1 MQLTTHDLEAF
12 ASPAVWFMDGLQTA
26 IDSFGINT
34 PARLR
39 YFLAQTAH
47 ESQGF
52 THIEENLNY
61 SAGALVAT
69 FPKHFTAAEAANYAH
84 NPLAIANRA
93 YANRDGNGDEA
104 SGDGWK
110 YHGRGLIQIT
120 GKANYA
126 KLSTFM
132 GLGNELVVTPEMLM
146 DRTEA
151 ATSAGAFFAM
161 DGLNHFAD
169 IADFEGLTK
178 AINGGLNGLTDRQT
192 WLQKAAI
199 IWPD

>member
-12 ASPAVWFMDGLQTA
+12 ASPSVWFMDGLQDA

-39 YFLAQTAH
+39 YFMAQVAH
-47 ESQGF
+47 ESGGF
-52 THIEENLNY
+52 VHLEENLNY
-61 SAGALVAT
+61 SAGALLSVW
-69 FPKHFTAAEAANYAH
+69 PHHFTADIVDQYAH
-84 NPLAIANRA
+84 NPVKIANRA

-120 GKANYA
+120 GKSNYTQ
-126 KLSTFM
+126 LSTHM
-132 GLGNELVVTPEMLM
+132 GLGNELVATPELLV

-151 ATSAGAFFAM
+151 ALSAGAFFSLH
-161 DGLNHFAD
+161 GLNHFAD
-169 IADFEGLTK
+169 VSEFIGLTK
-178 AINGGLNGLTDRQT
+178 AINGGLTGL
-192 WLQKAAI
+192 A
-199 IWPD
+199 